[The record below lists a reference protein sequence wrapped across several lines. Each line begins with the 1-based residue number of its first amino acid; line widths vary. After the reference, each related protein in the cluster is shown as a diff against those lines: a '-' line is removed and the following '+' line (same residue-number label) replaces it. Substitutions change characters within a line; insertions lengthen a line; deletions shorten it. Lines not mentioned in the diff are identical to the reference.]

1 MMVTKVLI
9 KRRFK
14 KDKTKEIV
22 ALLNKFRTTAMDCAG
37 YISGETLISN
47 DDPQKMVVIS
57 TWESIEAWNR
67 WKNSDTRKNS
77 QAMLEIYQE
86 GPTEFEVYSI
96 GAFSKT

>member
-57 TWESIEAWNR
+57 TWGEYR
-67 WKNSDTRKNS
+67 G
-77 QAMLEIYQE
+77 LEPLEKQRYPKKQPSHAGNLSGRPHRI
-86 GPTEFEVYSI
+86 
-96 GAFSKT
+96 